1 MASLSLKSG
10 CENTTAI
17 VRGKLKFY
25 AKFTTR
31 IMKGVDIYVNR
42 KDCT

>member
-1 MASLSLKSG
+1 MVSLSLKSG

-17 VRGKLKFY
+17 VCCKLKFY

-31 IMKGVDIYVNR
+31 IMKGVDYHVNR

>member
-1 MASLSLKSG
+1 MASLFLKSG

-17 VRGKLKFY
+17 VRGNLRFY

-31 IMKGVDIYVNR
+31 IMKGVDYHVNR